1 MRRGV
6 LALGVIAPL
15 CATVQA
21 RQDTAP
27 LVGAPLP
34 VGYARQN
41 SYSDGNVQI
50 ITAGRQ
56 DERLSA
62 LVLARDR
69 RTGRTL
75 WKTYSSGVLVP
86 QALGRGE
93 GLVNLL
99 SIQSGAVTNSATLLL
114 RLDSGRTLAKGLVDV
129 AGVADGKVLLVD
141 CDSVPPSAPF
151 LRDGSALSGR
161 VISAQ
166 DGRML
171 TPALPTP
178 PRGGCGPAEVRG
190 DRVHG
195 ISSNKQRYRVAG
207 ETLTVPRE
215 DRCGT
220 FGVLLRWTRV
230 PLPVPTIQPED

>member
-1 MRRGV
+1 M
-6 LALGVIAPL
+6 
-15 CATVQA
+15 
-21 RQDTAP
+21 
-27 LVGAPLP
+27 
-34 VGYARQN
+34 
-41 SYSDGNVQI
+41 
-50 ITAGRQ
+50 
-56 DERLSA
+56 
-62 LVLARDR
+62 
-69 RTGRTL
+69 
-75 WKTYSSGVLVP
+75 LVP

-141 CDSVPPSAPF
+141 YDSVPPSAPF

-166 DGRML
+166 DGRIL

-207 ETLTVPRE
+207 ATLTVPRE

-230 PLPVPTIQPED
+230 PLPGPAIQPEN